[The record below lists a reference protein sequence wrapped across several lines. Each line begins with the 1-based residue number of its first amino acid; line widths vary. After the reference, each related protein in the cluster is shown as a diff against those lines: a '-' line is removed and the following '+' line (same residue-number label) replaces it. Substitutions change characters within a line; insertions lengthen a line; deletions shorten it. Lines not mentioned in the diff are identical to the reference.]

1 MVSTLAPRRPGKR
14 IGAFTLIELLVVM
27 AIVSILLTIAAPRY
41 FSHMDRARE
50 ATLRQS
56 LSVMRDAIDKFQG
69 DTGKYPESLD
79 ELVTRRYLRSVPS
92 DPLTD
97 SSTTWIIVP
106 PPPPAAGSVYDVHS
120 GATGAGLDG
129 SSYSEW

>member
-1 MVSTLAPRRPGKR
+1 MVSTLGTQLPIKR
-14 IGAFTLIELLVVM
+14 ITAFTLIELLVVM

-56 LSVMRDAIDKFQG
+56 LSVMRDAIDKFQS

-106 PPPPAAGSVYDVHS
+106 PQPPAVGSVYDVHS
-120 GATGAGLDG
+120 GATGTGPDG
-129 SSYSEW
+129 SSYSDW